1 MPGPARAKVK
11 VNSGVILVASQI
23 YISRIVHKTQAAPN
37 AAVEVAAGVLE
48 VALKIAVA
56 IVGGLKNPGVK
67 IHARPGI
74 LATRL
79 DDQVA
84 VHRAREFVGCPDARA
99 RHEEKR
105 VLGCVGTLSV
115 QRSHIFKSADGKI
128 MADPSLY
135 LEQAQPRGH
144 GYAGGQGHAN
154 SGQPVIVAVLIAET
168 ELALHRRAF
177 QDRPSHYSLSRLQF
191 PISVLEGEL
200 AHGHRQCDH
209 LRALRNK

>member
-11 VNSGVILVASQI
+11 VNGGVILVASQI
-23 YISRIVHKTQAAPN
+23 CISRIVHKTQAAPN

-56 IVGGLKNPGVK
+56 IVGGLKNPRVN
-67 IHARPGI
+67 IHASAGI
-74 LATRL
+74 LAPRV
-79 DDQVA
+79 DDRA
-84 VHRAREFVGCPDARA
+84 PAPRAREFAGRPEARA

-115 QRSHIFKSADGKI
+115 QRSHIFKSADGEI

-144 GYAGGQGHAN
+144 GYDGGQGHAN
-154 SGQPVIVAVLIAET
+154 SGQPIIVAVLIAEA
-168 ELALHRRAF
+168 ELAFHRRA
-177 QDRPSHYSLSRLQF
+177 
-191 PISVLEGEL
+191 
-200 AHGHRQCDH
+200 A
-209 LRALRNK
+209 

>member
-74 LATRL
+74 RPARL
-79 DDQVA
+79 G
-84 VHRAREFVGCPDARA
+84 ARVPAPRPGDFWVLPRRRP

-115 QRSHIFKSADGKI
+115 
-128 MADPSLY
+128 
-135 LEQAQPRGH
+135 
-144 GYAGGQGHAN
+144 
-154 SGQPVIVAVLIAET
+154 
-168 ELALHRRAF
+168 
-177 QDRPSHYSLSRLQF
+177 
-191 PISVLEGEL
+191 
-200 AHGHRQCDH
+200 
-209 LRALRNK
+209 